1 MSNSQKTQSIVFVGG
16 LTGGPVTPLVA
27 VAKAWKELDSSIVP
41 TFIDLKK
48 SVASRLIPKSGF
60 KFQTITTGK
69 LRRYWTIK
77 NLLTPF
83 LLLIGFVQ
91 SLVIL
96 AKLRPIAVVG
106 AGGYVQVP
114 VMYAAWLLKIPR
126 FIHQQDI
133 VPTLANKLVAPIA
146 SKITTTFQKSVKD
159 FSQGLG
165 FSKNYAQYN
174 KVVWTGN
181 PSITTTTAKAEAQK
195 IFKLDPDWPTVLVNG
210 GASGAMGLNQAL
222 IHNLPEL
229 IKIAQVMHSTGVGK
243 RIKPP
248 IDLPAVHD
256 RYHQY
261 EYIEHMDEALAVA
274 DIVIARAGIGT
285 ITGLSNYGK
294 ISIIIPMP
302 NSHQEANAQ
311 YLYDHNAAMVLDQ
324 MEITPDTFAKVVRK
338 LLFDVKLQKELQKN
352 ISAIIPKDATQ
363 NVLKVILDYLNAR
376 K

>member
-1 MSNSQKTQSIVFVGG
+1 MTNSKKTQSVVFVGG
-16 LTGGPVTPLVA
+16 LTGGPVTPLLA
-27 VAKAWKELDSSIVP
+27 VATEWCKQDLNIAP

-48 SVASRLIPKSGF
+48 SVASRLVPRAGF
-60 KFQTITTGK
+60 KFQTIITGK

-83 LLLIGFVQ
+83 LLLIGLIQ
-91 SLVIL
+91 SLIIL
-96 AKLRPIAVVG
+96 VRLRPIAVVG

-114 VMYAAWLLKIPR
+114 VMYAAWLLKTPR

-146 SKITTTFQKSVKD
+146 SQITTTFQKSVKD

-181 PSITTTTAKAEAQK
+181 PSIVTSTPKSEAQK

-210 GASGAMGLNQAL
+210 GGSGAIGLNQAL
-222 IHNLPEL
+222 IHNLQEL
-229 IKIAQVMHSTGVGK
+229 IKVAQVMHSTGVGK
-243 RIKPP
+243 KIKPP

-261 EYIEHMDEALAVA
+261 EYIEHMDEALIAA
-274 DIVIARAGIGT
+274 DIVITRAGIGT
-285 ITGLSNYGK
+285 ITGLSDYGK

-311 YLYDHNAAMVLDQ
+311 YLYDHFAAIVLDQ

-352 ISAIIPKDATQ
+352 ISAIIPKDATR
-363 NVLKVILDYLNAR
+363 NVLKVILDFLNAR
-376 K
+376 